1 MRKTSIYGTI
11 FVTLWGNPL
20 ISNKTSVYR
29 GNNPTF
35 VRFLQVKSVY
45 YIGKTDPY
53 FLPQNHIK
61 IYTEKFVLF
70 RQMKN
75 P

>member
-20 ISNKTSVYR
+20 ISNKTSIYR
-29 GNNPTF
+29 GNNLVF
-35 VRFLQVKSVY
+35 VRFLQVIIVY
-45 YIGKTDPY
+45 YIGKTNPY
-53 FLPQNHIK
+53 FPPPNHIK
-61 IYTEKFVLF
+61 IYTEKFGLF
-70 RQMKN
+70 RQKKK